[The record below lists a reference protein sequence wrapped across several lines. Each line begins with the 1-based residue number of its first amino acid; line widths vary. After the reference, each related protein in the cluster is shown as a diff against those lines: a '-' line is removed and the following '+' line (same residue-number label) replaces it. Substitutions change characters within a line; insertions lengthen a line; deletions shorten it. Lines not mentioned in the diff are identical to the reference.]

1 MAKESKSLSLQI
13 LSILRKHADVNHRL
27 AKSDIIERLDKNYD
41 QPGAN
46 GITIN
51 ANIETLNEYLD
62 DAIEYEKLYNNLE
75 KIEDVSE
82 IYTNVE
88 K

>member
-1 MAKESKSLSLQI
+1 MFGSIAYEIDEIGYYPKEK
-13 LSILRKHADVNHRL
+13 
-27 AKSDIIERLDKNYD
+27 
-41 QPGAN
+41 
-46 GITIN
+46 ITL
-51 ANIETLNEYLD
+51 EGD
-62 DAIEYEKLYNNLE
+62 DLIEYEKLYNNLD

>member
-1 MAKESKSLSLQI
+1 MLVVYAKATDYSKV
-13 LSILRKHADVNHRL
+13 KDVIENMFG
-27 AKSDIIERLDKNYD
+27 DISYEIDEIGYYPKEKITLD
-41 QPGAN
+41 G
-46 GITIN
+46 
-51 ANIETLNEYLD
+51 D